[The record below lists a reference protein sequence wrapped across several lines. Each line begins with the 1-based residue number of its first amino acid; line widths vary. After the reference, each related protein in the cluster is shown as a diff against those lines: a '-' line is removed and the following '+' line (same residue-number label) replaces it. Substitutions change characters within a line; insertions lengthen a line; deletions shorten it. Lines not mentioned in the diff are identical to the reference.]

1 MMQRTHPISA
11 LLVLSTVISIALGCQ
26 STRSANY
33 YVLVAV
39 PPAQVPSGDAAE
51 GALVVVDPI
60 VLPGYLERPQLVSRG
75 NPGELNLSH
84 DERWSEDLSENASR
98 VLADDLAERIPSDR
112 VGVLQ
117 PGSPQRGGTRLRVE
131 ISRFERGT
139 DDGVELVARWSLRRQ
154 GESEPH
160 LTRRSTLRVATEGSE
175 TADTVRAMS
184 QALAHLAD
192 EIRRAL

>member
-1 MMQRTHPISA
+1 MQRTLPTLW
-11 LLVLSTVISIALGCQ
+11 LLVLVTGISVALGCQ
-26 STRSANY
+26 SPRSSNY
-33 YVLVAV
+33 YVLVAI
-39 PPAQVPSGDAAE
+39 PPSATPSGDASQ
-51 GALVVVDPI
+51 GPLLVVDPV
-60 VLPGYLERPQLVSRG
+60 VLPGYLERPQMVSRG
-75 NPGELNLSH
+75 DPGELNLSH
-84 DERWSEDLSENASR
+84 DERWSEDLSQNVSR

-131 ISRFERGT
+131 ISRFERGA
-139 DDGVELVARWSLRRQ
+139 DGEVELVARWSLRQ
-154 GESEPH
+154 QDESEPH

>member
-1 MMQRTHPISA
+1 MQRTLPTLW
-11 LLVLSTVISIALGCQ
+11 LLVLVTGISVALGCQ
-26 STRSANY
+26 SPRSSNY
-33 YVLVAV
+33 YVLVAI
-39 PPAQVPSGDAAE
+39 PPSATPSGDASQ
-51 GALVVVDPI
+51 GPLLVVDPV

-75 NPGELNLSH
+75 DPGELNLSH
-84 DERWSEDLSENASR
+84 DERWSEDLSQNVSR

-131 ISRFERGT
+131 ISRFERSA
-139 DDGVELVARWSLRRQ
+139 DGEVELVARWSLRQ
-154 GESEPH
+154 QDESEPH

>member
-1 MMQRTHPISA
+1 MQRTLPTLG
-11 LLVLSTVISIALGCQ
+11 LLVLVTGISIALGCQ
-26 STRSANY
+26 SPRSSSY
-33 YVLVAV
+33 YVLVSI
-39 PPAQVPSGDAAE
+39 PPSAAPGGDASQ
-51 GALVVVDPI
+51 GPLLVVDPV

-75 NPGELNLSH
+75 DPGELNLSH
-84 DERWSEDLSENASR
+84 DERWSEDLSQNVSR

-131 ISRFERGT
+131 ISRFERSADG
-139 DDGVELVARWSLRRQ
+139 GVELVARWSLRQ
-154 GESEPH
+154 QDESEPH
-160 LTRRSTLRVATEGSE
+160 VTRRSTFRVATEGSG